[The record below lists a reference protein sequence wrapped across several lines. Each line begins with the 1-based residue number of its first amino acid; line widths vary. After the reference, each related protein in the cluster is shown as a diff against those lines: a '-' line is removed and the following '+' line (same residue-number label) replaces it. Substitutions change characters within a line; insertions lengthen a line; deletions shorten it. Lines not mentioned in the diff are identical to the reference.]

1 MAFVTGAGGGI
12 GRACVEQFVRDG
24 CTRLLITDLK
34 DDHLAE
40 TVQSVKGINPEAIVV
55 SKSGDITDNETID
68 NLIKLTVTK
77 FGRLDY
83 AVNSAGKYSTKCP
96 SETFCSRVM
105 MHGQA

>member
-1 MAFVTGAGGGI
+1 M
-12 GRACVEQFVRDG
+12 
-24 CTRLLITDLK
+24 DLK

-83 AVNSAGKYSTKCP
+83 AVNSAGIIGKQKEITQLSLDDYDFVESVNARAIWLCERAQIAQMLTQEP
-96 SETFCSRVM
+96 LPT
-105 MHGQA
+105 Q